1 MIIFEAFRVL
11 MKLFILGTYGGGLTD
26 AIIEF
31 YVVAGVMGFGFLGA
45 KHRDT
50 SVLFAYILSAG
61 FCFLFFCQVVY
72 QLTDELINKEALTG
86 DAAKACQANPE
97 CDENTL
103 NGIKTHPLDS
113 IPLYVLWVLWAC
125 ATFYAYQLWSHKSSG
140 KEMRSSDTGQKT
152 VGGRGGPSFPVM
164 VTINPQDG
172 AQDEVAAAEAAY
184 LQTMLYNLVALL
196 VIFEVLRAAVKVF
209 FIATQSWDSAL
220 TEFYA
225 FLTPFG
231 LTYIGAKHRDKNVLF
246 FNVISSGFCFL
257 FFLTVTYEIVVNFF
271 SAPDAAQS
279 DGVGDT
285 ITAEERRLCSE
296 DPECD
301 EEELKIYLRHPLDAI
316 PELAITALFGVLV
329 FYTYKLWKHPT
340 SNQEMRVVSI

>member
-86 DAAKACQANPE
+86 DAAAACQANPE

-113 IPLYVLWVLWAC
+113 IPLFA
-125 ATFYAYQLWSHKSSG
+125 
-140 KEMRSSDTGQKT
+140 
-152 VGGRGGPSFPVM
+152 
-164 VTINPQDG
+164 
-172 AQDEVAAAEAAY
+172 
-184 LQTMLYNLVALL
+184 LQV
-196 VIFEVLRAAVKVF
+196 
-209 FIATQSWDSAL
+209 
-220 TEFYA
+220 
-225 FLTPFG
+225 
-231 LTYIGAKHRDKNVLF
+231 
-246 FNVISSGFCFL
+246 
-257 FFLTVTYEIVVNFF
+257 
-271 SAPDAAQS
+271 
-279 DGVGDT
+279 
-285 ITAEERRLCSE
+285 
-296 DPECD
+296 
-301 EEELKIYLRHPLDAI
+301 
-316 PELAITALFGVLV
+316 LFGVS
-329 FYTYKLWKHPT
+329 TYYGVQLWRHPT
-340 SNQEMRVVSI
+340 TNSDMRNIPI